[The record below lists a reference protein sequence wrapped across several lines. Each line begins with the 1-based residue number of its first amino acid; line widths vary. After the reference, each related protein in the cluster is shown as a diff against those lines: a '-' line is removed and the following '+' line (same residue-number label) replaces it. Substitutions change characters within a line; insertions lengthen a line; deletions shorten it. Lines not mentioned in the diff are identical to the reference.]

1 MSEQPTTTIDKYEA
15 LLYMLTKTE
24 PTMSYRLG
32 YHDSFI
38 DIARDLMLVNA
49 CSERVLIISDI
60 EYRKETGAT
69 GISPDPGPAL
79 IVNDRLGERRKFCRN
94 VLRDERDTPAKTAD
108 RRLVAL
114 VNGNDASAFTKYVEE
129 QMRAKFSPAFCALIE
144 QRALDR
150 ALEYLTERRHTLE
163 HDLQNAR
170 QRVAGANEEV
180 RNIEIMQRQT
190 AEALK
195 KLGAEEERAATT
207 S

>member
-1 MSEQPTTTIDKYEA
+1 
-15 LLYMLTKTE
+15 
-24 PTMSYRLG
+24 
-32 YHDSFI
+32 
-38 DIARDLMLVNA
+38 
-49 CSERVLIISDI
+49 VLIISDI

-94 VLRDERDTPAKTAD
+94 VLRDERVTPEKTVD

-114 VNGNDASAFTKYVEE
+114 VNGTDTLAFTKYVEE
-129 QMRAKFSPAFCALIE
+129 QMRAKFSPAFCARIE

-150 ALEYLTERRHTLE
+150 ALEYFTDRRHTLE
-163 HDLQNAR
+163 HDLQSAR
-170 QRVAGANEEV
+170 QRVAGANEEL

-195 KLGAEEERAATT
+195 KLGAEEEHVATN